1 MFAAFSQTLV
11 QACTHTRTYI
21 WCVADSCLYLYVK
34 HAQTPALLSLR
45 LVWASHEI
53 KVSVLFLSSLFS
65 LSLHFDIYFLF
76 YMYACKHVH
85 PYKSWWHANF
95 AMVSYGSFVNLHE
108 KRYNNNNMN

>member
-76 YMYACKHVH
+76 YMYACKHVSIRIKVGGMQILRWLVMALLLT
-85 PYKSWWHANF
+85 YTKS
-95 AMVSYGSFVNLHE
+95 VTTTII
-108 KRYNNNNMN
+108 